1 MSKGILKTPS
11 FFSIG
16 EALSLKQ
23 LLSHKNIMPSTT
35 TRVYQAGIV
44 VGSPHLTMLSDRQ
57 VANIKYCLATFN
69 PLDEL
74 PQPFSKVVRTYSRV
88 VKMNDYDLGVTYRK
102 GDTVIV
108 SDYEQ
113 PQEWVMQVTE
123 FLVYGPIFD
132 QYYHFIDGEYFVPK
146 LVSGNL
152 DIDSWT
158 QQQWMMKRN
167 FERLRVQ
174 PINQLQRKVMLYPH
188 SWLQNHFLTIDPI
201 GPIVTYRF
209 LTI

>member
-1 MSKGILKTPS
+1 
-11 FFSIG
+11 
-16 EALSLKQ
+16 
-23 LLSHKNIMPSTT
+23 MPSTT

-44 VGSPHLTMLSDRQ
+44 VGFPHLTMLSDRQ
-57 VANIKYCLATFN
+57 VADIKYWLATFN

-74 PQPFSKVVRTYSRV
+74 PQPFSKVVRTYSSV

-132 QYYHFIDGEYFVPK
+132 QYYCNMFRIGALYF
-146 LVSGNL
+146 LL
-152 DIDSWT
+152 DI
-158 QQQWMMKRN
+158 
-167 FERLRVQ
+167 
-174 PINQLQRKVMLYPH
+174 Y
-188 SWLQNHFLTIDPI
+188 
-201 GPIVTYRF
+201 
-209 LTI
+209 